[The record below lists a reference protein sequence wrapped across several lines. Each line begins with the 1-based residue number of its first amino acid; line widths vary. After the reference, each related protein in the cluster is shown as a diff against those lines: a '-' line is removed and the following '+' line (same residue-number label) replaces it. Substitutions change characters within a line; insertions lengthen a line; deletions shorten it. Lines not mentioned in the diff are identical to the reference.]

1 MLKTV
6 ISTSVAAAD
15 LTLARHETFH
25 IRDGWL
31 SKGLNALDNEPLAL
45 SLKGAHN
52 RLGVGKNMLTSIR
65 YWVQAAG
72 LAEPAGKRISGRQP
86 LRLSR
91 VGAIV
96 SEYDQFFEDAVSL
109 WVAHVGLASNQALAT
124 LWYWA
129 FNEFEVPVFNDN
141 DLFEGFMRYG
151 ESLGK
156 SDLNENS
163 IRKDVNV
170 FIRTYKRSESAA
182 LTLALEDR
190 LDCPFVS
197 LGLVE
202 AVRGEKPMAFS
213 VGSKEGLVPVVVGY
227 AALRFRESTHAASEV
242 VSLDELRWA
251 PNSPGR
257 LLQLDSRSLVDSLQI
272 AEEQTDG
279 RWFRVSR
286 TAGLGN
292 VHFNQVDSVEALRWH
307 YANEDS
313 ETF

>member
-1 MLKTV
+1 MGTM
-6 ISTSVAAAD
+6 ISTSLPLAEI
-15 LTLARHETFH
+15 TLARHETFH

-31 SKGLNALDNEPLAL
+31 SKGLDALDDEPLAL

-52 RLGVGKNMLTSIR
+52 RLGVGKNMLTAIR
-65 YWVQAAG
+65 YWVQATG
-72 LAEPAGKRISGRQP
+72 LAEPAVKRIGGRQ
-86 LRLSR
+86 LLHLSR

-96 SEYDQFFEDAVSL
+96 SEYDHFFEDAASL
-109 WVAHVGLASNQALAT
+109 WVAHMGLASNQPLAT

-129 FNEFEVPVFNDN
+129 FNEFDAPVFNDN
-141 DLFEGFMRYG
+141 DLFEGFTRYA

-156 SDLNENS
+156 SNLNEKS

-170 FIRTYKRSESAA
+170 FIRTYKGSESAA
-182 LTLALEDR
+182 LTHALEDR

-202 AVRGEKPMAFS
+202 AARGAKPMAFS
-213 VGSKEGLVPVVVGY
+213 VGSKEALMPAVVGY
-227 AALRFRESTHAASEV
+227 AALRFRESTRTASEV

-257 LLQLDSRSLVDSLQI
+257 LLQLDSRSLVDSLEI
-272 AEEQTDG
+272 VEEQTEG

-292 VHFNQVDSVEALRWH
+292 VHFNQVDPVEALRWH
-307 YANEDS
+307 YVIEDS
-313 ETF
+313 GAL